1 MTRAFELLNSKPR
14 KPFCHFLTRKT
25 ALILQGIVLIA
36 LAPEAL
42 AAEPVILAPSS
53 SSFGGM
59 VWFTF
64 ICLMLGAGLLGLL
77 AWLIRRN
84 KGLQAPNAD
93 IQIVLQQAIGPRE
106 RVIVMKVLDRVLV
119 IGQTPH
125 QISLLTELEPEE
137 IADLSS
143 RAAPPDMK
151 ATFAQLLKGKI

>member
-1 MTRAFELLNSKPR
+1 MTRALLLLISRPR
-14 KPFCHFLTRKT
+14 KLFCHYLTRQT
-25 ALILQGIVLIA
+25 ALLPQAIFSIA
-36 LAPEAL
+36 LAPEVL

-93 IQIVLQQAIGPRE
+93 MQIILQQAIGPRE
-106 RVIVMKVLDRVLV
+106 RVLVMKVLDRVLV

-137 IADLSS
+137 IAELSS
-143 RAAPPDMK
+143 RVAPPDIK
-151 ATFAQLLKGKI
+151 VTFAQLLKGKM

>member
-1 MTRAFELLNSKPR
+1 MTRALLLLISKPR
-14 KPFCHFLTRKT
+14 KLFCHYLNRKT
-25 ALILQGIVLIA
+25 TLLPQAIFSIA
-36 LAPEAL
+36 LSPEVF

-84 KGLQAPNAD
+84 KGLHAPNAD
-93 IQIVLQQAIGPRE
+93 MQILLQQAIGPRE
-106 RVIVMKVLDRVLV
+106 RVLVIKVLDRVLV
-119 IGQTPH
+119 VGQTPH

-137 IADLSS
+137 IAELST
-143 RAAPPDMK
+143 RVAPPDIK
-151 ATFAQLLKGKI
+151 VTFAQLLKGKI